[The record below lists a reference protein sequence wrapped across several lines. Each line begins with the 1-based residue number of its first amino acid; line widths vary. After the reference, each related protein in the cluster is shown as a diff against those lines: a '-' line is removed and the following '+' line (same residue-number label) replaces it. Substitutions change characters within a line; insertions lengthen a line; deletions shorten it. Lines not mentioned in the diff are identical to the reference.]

1 MDIRGLSR
9 LSCCCGRMNEQENRP
24 PDEESETLF
33 LEARSGTA
41 PSDVRSLQVW
51 GGPGQGAPCDL
62 CRNEIGPGEVDYEVE
77 AIVDGQPRALH
88 FHIRC
93 FELWKTGTDAA

>member
-1 MDIRGLSR
+1 MSR
-9 LSCCCGRMNEQENRP
+9 KTARP
-24 PDEESETLF
+24 TKNLKPCSSKH
-33 LEARSGTA
+33 EAVPA
-41 PSDVRSLQVW
+41 PSDVHSLQVW